1 MRLILSSMGLIAAT
15 YGLARFGYGL
25 FLPQFQA
32 AFDLDGATAGMI
44 QAGSFLSY
52 CLAAAIAVPGPR
64 WPRALV
70 VGAGASASL
79 GSALI
84 AMAPN
89 ATALGIGVVVAG
101 AGAGFATPGTV
112 GLISRL
118 VGEAGRERA
127 QTTVN
132 SGTGVG
138 LVAAG
143 LLLAATTENWRT
155 GWIIIAVTATLAT
168 IATLTSARSG
178 DPRPAPRSGEP
189 AAIARPRP
197 RDFLALRRVVAIAL
211 CSGAG
216 SAAVW
221 TFGRTALDGASPG
234 SFPAQSYSVT
244 AWILLGAMSV
254 AGALAARLVQRW
266 SLTVAWSVTNLTMLL
281 GTVGI
286 GLLPGQPV
294 IAFAAISL
302 FGVGYT
308 AMTGVLIIWAMR
320 LTPHTPAASTVVLFV
335 ALALG
340 QAMGAWLLGALQ
352 DFSSTSVMFLAATA
366 IGAVAIA
373 AQPRSVRS
381 HRSEP
386 VHAAMGESH

>member
-25 FLPQFQA
+25 FLPQFQV
-32 AFDLDGATAGMI
+32 AFELDAATAGMI

-52 CLAAAIAVPGPR
+52 CLAAALAVPAAH
-64 WPRALV
+64 WPRSLV
-70 VGAGASASL
+70 ISAGTSAAL
-79 GSALI
+79 GSAVI
-84 AMAPN
+84 ATATS
-89 ATALGIGVVVAG
+89 ATALGLGVVVAG

-118 VGEAGRERA
+118 VDEPSSERA

-138 LVAAG
+138 LVSAG
-143 LLLAATTENWRT
+143 ILLAATTEDWRT
-155 GWIIIAVTATLAT
+155 GWIIIAVAATLAT
-168 IATLTSARSG
+168 VATLASARSG
-178 DPRPAPRSGEP
+178 GPLRPPHAGEP
-189 AAIARPRP
+189 TTIARTHP
-197 RDFLALRRVVAIAL
+197 RDFLALQRVVAIAL

-221 TFGRTALDGASPG
+221 TFGRATLDGASPG
-234 SFPAQSYSVT
+234 SFPGQAYSIT

-266 SLTVAWSVTNLTMLL
+266 SLATAWSMTNLAMLL
-281 GTVGI
+281 SAMGI
-286 GLLPGQPV
+286 GLAPGQPV
-294 IAFAAISL
+294 AAFTSVSL

-308 AMTGVLIIWAMR
+308 AMTGVLIVWAIR
-320 LTPHTPAASTVVLFV
+320 LTPRTPAASTVVLFV

-340 QAMGAWLLGALQ
+340 QAMGAWLLGALR
-352 DFSSTSVMFLAATA
+352 DLSSASGMFVAAAA

-373 AQPRSVRS
+373 AQPRAARLKRS
-381 HRSEP
+381 SP
-386 VHAAMGESH
+386 T

>member
-25 FLPQFQA
+25 FLPQFQS
-32 AFDLDGATAGMI
+32 AFELEAATAGMI

-52 CLAAAIAVPGPR
+52 CVAAAMAVPAAKRPR
-64 WPRALV
+64 TLV
-70 VGAGASASL
+70 ISAGASAAL
-79 GSALI
+79 GSAVI

-89 ATALGIGVVVAG
+89 ATTLGIGVVVAG

-118 VGEAGRERA
+118 VGEPSRERA

-143 LLLAATTENWRT
+143 LVLAATTENWRA
-155 GWIIIAVTATLAT
+155 GWIIFAVTATLAT
-168 IATLTSARSG
+168 VATLASARSG
-178 DPRPAPRSGEP
+178 DPLRAPRPGEP
-189 AAIARPRP
+189 VTTTHSHP
-197 RDFLALRRVVAIAL
+197 RDFLALRRVVAMAL

-221 TFGRTALDGASPG
+221 TFGRATLDGASPG
-234 SFPAQSYSVT
+234 FFPGQTYSVA
-244 AWILLGAMSV
+244 AWILLGAMSI
-254 AGALAARLVQRW
+254 AGALAARLAQRW
-266 SLTVAWSVTNLTMLL
+266 SLAMAWSVTNLAMLL
-281 GTVGI
+281 STVGI
-286 GLLPGQPV
+286 GLMPGQPV
-294 IAFAAISL
+294 AAFAAISL

-308 AMTGVLIIWAMR
+308 AMTGVLIVWAMR
-320 LTPHTPAASTVVLFV
+320 LTARTPAASTVLLFV

-352 DFSSTSVMFLAATA
+352 ELSSASVMFMAAA
-366 IGAVAIA
+366 VIGAVAIA
-373 AQPRSVRS
+373 AQPRAARLNRS
-381 HRSEP
+381 AP
-386 VHAAMGESH
+386 T